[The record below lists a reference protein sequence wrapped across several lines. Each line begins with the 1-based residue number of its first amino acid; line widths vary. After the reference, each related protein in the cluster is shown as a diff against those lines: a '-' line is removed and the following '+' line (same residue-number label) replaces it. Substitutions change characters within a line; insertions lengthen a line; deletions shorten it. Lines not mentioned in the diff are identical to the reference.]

1 VGLYWG
7 KISWLQDCNELRTLA
22 WNKEIGECWENDGV
36 FALDLGVFD
45 DVCRLGSV
53 WYSILAVV
61 FFSRADSAAKIVAL
75 ESQLDASLRRSHFKR
90 RLRFSNSFRLL
101 WMLFVSRWGG
111 WERFCHVMEPK
122 TVIGWWRRGFWYYWR
137 CVSRGSAGRRKIP
150 VELRKL
156 IRQMSSENPLWG
168 AQKISDCLVDLGFEE
183 LDVKTIRK
191 YMKRRP
197 KDPSG
202 NWLTFIRNHMDV
214 SWAMDFCVVRTVGFK
229 AFYVFVIIEHGSRRI
244 RHWNITGSPSLEWII
259 QQLREAT
266 PFGDGPRFLHR
277 DNDGLYGK
285 GVKMFL
291 KASGVE
297 EVRSAFRSPWQ
308 NPYVE
313 RLFGSMRREILNH
326 VIILNEKHLRR
337 LISEY
342 VEWYE
347 NHRLHQGLDGR
358 RPRAKQGGLANSGD
372 GKIISIPVLG
382 GLHHRYERRAA

>member
-1 VGLYWG
+1 MLF
-7 KISWLQDCNELRTLA
+7 L
-22 WNKEIGECWENDGV
+22 
-36 FALDLGVFD
+36 
-45 DVCRLGSV
+45 
-53 WYSILAVV
+53 
-61 FFSRADSAAKIVAL
+61 SRADSAAKIVAL
-75 ESQLDASLRRSHFKR
+75 ESQLDVSLRSVESKR
-90 RLRFSNSFRLL
+90 RFRFSNSFRLL
-101 WMLFVSRWGG
+101 WLILVSCWDG
-111 WERFCHVMEPK
+111 WERVCHAMEPK
-122 TVIGWWRRGFWYYWR
+122 TAIGWWRRGFRYFWR
-137 CVSRGSAGRRKIP
+137 CISRGRAGRKKNS

-156 IRQMSSENPLWG
+156 IRQMSVENPLWG
-168 AQKISDCLVDLGFEE
+168 ARKIHDCLVDLGFDE

-191 YMKRRP
+191 YMKKRP

-214 SWAMDFCVVRTVGFK
+214 SWAMDFCIVRTVGFK

-244 RHWNITGSPSLEWII
+244 RHWNITESPSLEWIM

-266 PFGDGPRFLHR
+266 PFGEGPRFIHR

-285 GVKMFL
+285 DVSKFL

-313 RLFGSMRREILNH
+313 RFFGSMRREILNH

-337 LISEY
+337 LINEY

-347 NHRLHQGLDGR
+347 NHRLHQGLCGR
-358 RPRAKQGGLANSGD
+358 RPRAKQNGPAKAGG

-382 GLHHRYERRAA
+382 GLHHRYERCAA